1 MAFPSNPTIGDL
13 FTNGSKTFRWNG
25 SVWTRY
31 AETTTSYS
39 NAKVRAYL
47 GNVDGPLVPASDEG
61 FSLGT
66 ASRKWSNLYLS
77 GNTIVLG
84 NTKIQASE
92 DGSIDIASTNP
103 SSTSKI
109 SFKHTGQV
117 ILGDTKLESGEEGQI
132 SIKSRNPLTTS
143 AFSLASNG
151 YIASQAGTYTTAN
164 IAEQGNLYFTNAR
177 VYSNILSLLN
187 TNSITEGAN
196 LYFTN
201 ARTIAALT
209 SGAGISIAANGRITS
224 SGAVTA
230 VGGSTGSISNI
241 MLACAIINSSMLNT
255 SNVSEGSNLYF
266 TNTRS
271 IYSLTAGTN
280 MIINSN
286 GMITANVTSGGASTK
301 TLFAYNLLFG
311 G

>member
-31 AETTTSYS
+31 VETSTSYS

-109 SFKHTGQV
+109 SFKHTGQL
-117 ILGDTKLESGEEGQI
+117 ILGDTKLESSEEGQI

-164 IAEQGNLYFTNAR
+164 IAEQGT
-177 VYSNILSLLN
+177 
-187 TNSITEGAN
+187 

-241 MLACAIINSSMLNT
+241 MLAYAIINSSMLNT
-255 SNVSEGSNLYF
+255 SNVSEGNNLYF

>member
-31 AETTTSYS
+31 VETSTSYS

-177 VYSNILSLLN
+177 
-187 TNSITEGAN
+187 
-196 LYFTN
+196 
-201 ARTIAALT
+201 TIAALT

-241 MLACAIINSSMLNT
+241 MLAYAIINSSMLNT